1 MKYRHIGEG
10 VALNLCKFKLYFTSF
25 KGEKMFNSVSP
36 KWNAGLYHIL
46 GSVAFLTHVKWT
58 LTSVRKEENRINYNG
73 NLCFLTFQSNC
84 NWIKSDREGWR
95 MYLELYRPA
104 YFTLPYPY
112 YFLSISME
120 IKRKYICSWLK
131 DSFDYTDK
139 VNMFIIY
146 FHLRKIVS
154 IALR

>member
-1 MKYRHIGEG
+1 
-10 VALNLCKFKLYFTSF
+10 
-25 KGEKMFNSVSP
+25 
-36 KWNAGLYHIL
+36 
-46 GSVAFLTHVKWT
+46 
-58 LTSVRKEENRINYNG
+58 
-73 NLCFLTFQSNC
+73 
-84 NWIKSDREGWR
+84 